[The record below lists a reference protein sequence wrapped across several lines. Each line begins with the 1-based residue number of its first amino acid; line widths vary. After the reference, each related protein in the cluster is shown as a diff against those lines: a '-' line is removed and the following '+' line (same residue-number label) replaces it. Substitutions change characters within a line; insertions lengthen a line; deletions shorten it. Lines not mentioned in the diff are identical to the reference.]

1 MGMQKA
7 PLLGKRAFLCLL
19 VGMRYSAWASGRI
32 ITLI

>member
-7 PLLGKRAFLCLL
+7 PLLKARGLFCWIGG
-19 VGMRYSAWASGRI
+19 VRYSAWASGRI